1 MVRVSIF
8 NQDRQLQG
16 KIKLPATSLRFR
28 LSELVEFQNNILKT
42 GGIISNEVN
51 KIRVK

>member
-16 KIKLPATSLRFR
+16 KIKLPATSLRF
-28 LSELVEFQNNILKT
+28 LVSGLVEFQNNILKT
-42 GGIISNEVN
+42 GGANNEVN
-51 KIRVK
+51 KTRAK

>member
-16 KIKLPATSLRFR
+16 KIKLPAILLRFR

-42 GGIISNEVN
+42 GGVSSEVN